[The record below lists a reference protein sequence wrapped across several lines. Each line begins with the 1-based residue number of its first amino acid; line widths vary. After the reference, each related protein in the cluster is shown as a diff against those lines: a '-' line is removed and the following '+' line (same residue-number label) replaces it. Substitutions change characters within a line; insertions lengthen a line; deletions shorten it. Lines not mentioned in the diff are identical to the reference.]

1 MIRKNK
7 DFNPNNCPVT
17 ACLNKIGGKWK
28 TVVLLM
34 TIRIDLVFL

>member
-1 MIRKNK
+1 MAIERKNK

-28 TVVLLM
+28 TV
-34 TIRIDLVFL
+34 I